1 LNAYRRSVA
10 LRRAIRTGTLR
21 ATPSAGVELR
31 HVRSVATGG
40 SPPVRPTDPGATRPP
55 PLVRT
60 DSMEDA
66 APPRFLCPITQS
78 VMDDPV
84 VAADGNTY
92 EREAITKYMS
102 EVACKSPLTN
112 QPMSNVALVP
122 NLLLRSEIRDF
133 VSTHSA
139 TRAKRE
145 GEASAE
151 AEGSNARTDAAHM
164 TSADAEAAE
173 AETAAVLPASTPSSS
188 VPVPVDV
195 DPEADVQS
203 GGAQASPTA
212 AARLRRMLP
221 TFLGGDRLRNSP
233 SPAGGDSGWAP
244 LEE

>member
-1 LNAYRRSVA
+1 
-10 LRRAIRTGTLR
+10 
-21 ATPSAGVELR
+21 
-31 HVRSVATGG
+31 
-40 SPPVRPTDPGATRPP
+40 
-55 PLVRT
+55 
-60 DSMEDA
+60 M
-66 APPRFLCPITQS
+66 
-78 VMDDPV
+78 
-84 VAADGNTY
+84 
-92 EREAITKYMS
+92 
-102 EVACKSPLTN
+102 
-112 QPMSNVALVP
+112 
-122 NLLLRSEIRDF
+122 
-133 VSTHSA
+133 STHSA

-151 AEGSNARTDAAHM
+151 AEGSNARTDAADV

-173 AETAAVLPASTPSSS
+173 AETAAVLPASMPSSS